1 MDEIVKEAYERGE
14 VRTLFNRKRTID
26 ELNNKNYM
34 IRQQGERIAL
44 NTPIQGTCA
53 DIMKKAMV
61 EIYRSFKENNIQ
73 SKMLLQVHDELIFDV
88 KKEEKDQVIAI
99 VKDKMENAIKLDVP
113 IKVSSDLGTNWYD
126 TK

>member
-1 MDEIVKEAYERGE
+1 
-14 VRTLFNRKRTID
+14 
-26 ELNNKNYM
+26 
-34 IRQQGERIAL
+34 
-44 NTPIQGTCA
+44 
-53 DIMKKAMV
+53 
-61 EIYRSFKENNIQ
+61 
-73 SKMLLQVHDELIFDV
+73 MLLQVHDELIFDV

>member
-1 MDEIVKEAYERGE
+1 
-14 VRTLFNRKRTID
+14 
-26 ELNNKNYM
+26 M

-61 EIYRSFKENNIQ
+61 EIYESFKENNIQ

-88 KKEEKDQVIAI
+88 KKEEKDEVIRI

>member
-1 MDEIVKEAYERGE
+1 
-14 VRTLFNRKRTID
+14 
-26 ELNNKNYM
+26 M
-34 IRQQGERIAL
+34 IRQQGERSAL

-61 EIYRSFKENNIQ
+61 EIYKAFKENNIQ

-113 IKVSSDLGTNWYD
+113 IKVSSDIGTNWYD

>member
-34 IRQQGERIAL
+34 IRQQGELIAL

-53 DIMKKAMV
+53 DILKLAMV
-61 EIYRSFKENNIQ
+61 KIWQEFKKGNIQ
-73 SKMLLQVHDELIFDV
+73 SKMILQIHDELVFDCLE
-88 KKEEKDQVIAI
+88 EEKDKVIMRP
-99 VKDKMENAIKLDVP
+99 KEENVLSKLG
-113 IKVSSDLGTNWYD
+113 ITREEN
-126 TK
+126 